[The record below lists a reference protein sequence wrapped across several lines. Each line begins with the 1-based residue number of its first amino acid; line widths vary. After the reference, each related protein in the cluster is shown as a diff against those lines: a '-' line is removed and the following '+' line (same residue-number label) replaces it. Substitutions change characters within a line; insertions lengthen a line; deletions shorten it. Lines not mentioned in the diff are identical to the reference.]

1 MKKKIG
7 YIILGFLSLLQLL
20 GGLGIFYLD
29 DLSRKRVGVNHH
41 VIIRKKEFISS
52 WMNSNQVDIYK
63 LVLIVIVVLAISYLI
78 YQLFRK
84 EKWWKYVSTFLVIL
98 LSVLLYM
105 ELVLEVF
112 QSLPVYIYL
121 LYVTGGILLIEII
134 KLIIQ
139 CVIKIKTR

>member
-7 YIILGFLSLLQLL
+7 YIILGFLSLLQLV

-29 DLSRKRVGVNHH
+29 DLSGKKVGVNHH

-52 WMNSNQVDIYK
+52 WMNSNQVDVYK
-63 LVLIVIVVLAISYLI
+63 LVLIVIVVLAIFYLI

-84 EKWWKYVSTFLVIL
+84 EKWSSFVSTLLLIL
-98 LSVLLYM
+98 FSVLLYM

-112 QSLPVYIYL
+112 QSLPVYMYL

-134 KLIIQ
+134 KIVVQ
-139 CVIKIKTR
+139 YVIKLQKK

>member
-1 MKKKIG
+1 MKKKISF
-7 YIILGFLSLLQLL
+7 IVLGFLSLLQVI

-29 DLSRKRVGVNHH
+29 DLSGKKVGVNHH

-63 LVLIVIVVLAISYLI
+63 LVLIVIVVLAMSYLI
-78 YQLFRK
+78 YQLIKK
-84 EKWWKYVSTFLVIL
+84 EKWSSLVSPLLVIL
-98 LSVLLYM
+98 FSFLLYM
-105 ELVLEVF
+105 ELILEVF
-112 QSLPVYIYL
+112 QSLPVYMYL
-121 LYVTGGILLIEII
+121 LFVTAGILLIEII

>member
-7 YIILGFLSLLQLL
+7 YIILGILSLLQLL

-29 DLSRKRVGVNHH
+29 DLSGKKVGVNHH
-41 VIIRKKEFISS
+41 VIIRKKEFIST
-52 WMNSNQVDIYK
+52 WMSSNQVDVYK
-63 LVLIVIVVLAISYLI
+63 LVLIVIVVLTMSYLI

-84 EKWWKYVSTFLVIL
+84 GKWWSFVSPLLVVL

-105 ELVLEVF
+105 ELVMEVF
-112 QSLPVYIYL
+112 QSLPVYMYL
-121 LYVTGGILLIEII
+121 LYVTVGILLLEII

-139 CVIKIKTR
+139 CVIKVKTR

>member
-7 YIILGFLSLLQLL
+7 YIILGFLSFLQVI

-29 DLSRKRVGVNHH
+29 DLSGKKVGVNHH

-52 WMNSNQVDIYK
+52 WMSSSQVDVYMW
-63 LVLIVIVVLAISYLI
+63 VLLVIVVLAIFYLS
-78 YQLFRK
+78 YQLYRRQN
-84 EKWWKYVSTFLVIL
+84 WWSFVSPLLVIL

-112 QSLPVYIYL
+112 QSLPVYMYM